1 MAKNTRKKQLL
12 RDRPYCIYRGGGAK
26 STTWDH
32 IPNKGMFPK
41 DRPGGLEF
49 PSCEACN
56 QGSKWFEDIV
66 SFIGSIRWDN
76 QPEDSINHSSN
87 KFRHLLKV
95 HPDAI
100 EEMRPPASANRRARQ
115 YAENASTFDLRGDI
129 VSKTLHLYGAK
140 LALALHWSGTGQI
153 LPCGSKIGVYCMSNE
168 RRFAKTVPQHLFE
181 LIPNHREI
189 RQGKKASRYPFY
201 YSSGTA
207 ADTGATAHWATFADA
222 LAYYL
227 FVGGTLKFPNATHH
241 NAFTPGYL
249 QTPKPINT
257 RNTSIGWSIGPIT
270 L

>member
-1 MAKNTRKKQLL
+1 MFLICAKQALL
-12 RDRPYCIYRGGGAK
+12 SFQWRETQERSSYSETALTA
-26 STTWDH
+26 STAVEELRARLGTTS
-32 IPNKGMFPK
+32 PTKECSPK
-41 DRPGGLEF
+41 IAPVVW
-49 PSCEACN
+49 N
-56 QGSKWFEDIV
+56 EDIV

-201 YSSGTA
+201 YSSGRRQTRVQRR
-207 ADTGATAHWATFADA
+207 TGQP
-222 LAYYL
+222 LL
-227 FVGGTLKFPNATHH
+227 
-241 NAFTPGYL
+241 TPL
-249 QTPKPINT
+249 RTIC
-257 RNTSIGWSIGPIT
+257 S
-270 L
+270 LEEL